1 MLFISLWRLTW
12 VYRGLLQ
19 RTQSTSL
26 FLDPWNIVQPWFL
39 NSLFFFKFHP
49 QCYVKKILMVPEL
62 FDVFMIFILMLSVAK
77 KGLIL
82 SIKKIE
88 ITKTIIWSLQ
98 NLKREKNSFVKK
110 ERRENQ
116 NFISCLSCP
125 IENSKRLTNWEITPA
140 KHFHRKLKLLQIGV
154 WYIITWDV
162 SRI

>member
-1 MLFISLWRLTW
+1 
-12 VYRGLLQ
+12 
-19 RTQSTSL
+19 
-26 FLDPWNIVQPWFL
+26 
-39 NSLFFFKFHP
+39 
-49 QCYVKKILMVPEL
+49 MVPEL

-88 ITKTIIWSLQ
+88 ITKTITWSLQ

-116 NFISCLSCP
+116 NFISCLSFP

-154 WYIITWDV
+154 
-162 SRI
+162 